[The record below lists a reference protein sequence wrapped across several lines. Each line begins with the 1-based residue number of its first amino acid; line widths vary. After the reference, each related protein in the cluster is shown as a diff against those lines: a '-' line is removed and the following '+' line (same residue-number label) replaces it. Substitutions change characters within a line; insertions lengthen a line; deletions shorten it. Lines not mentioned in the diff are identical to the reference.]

1 MKNKV
6 SINDLKLGM
15 YVVEL
20 DRPWESV
27 PFESPFDLQ
36 GFTITTVDEI
46 VRLQELC
53 RYVYI
58 DPELGVGAARYLSEE
73 HNLTELGGL
82 VKKTADALP
91 LQDFYPEQVTV
102 EEELNRAQEILEDSR
117 AVYDKVIQDIQAGNV
132 TDTKAVKNVVN
143 SLVESVLRNP
153 AATAWLVRLKHR
165 DAASYSH
172 AISVCV
178 MALTLGRFLGLP
190 KKDLETLGVA
200 ALLQDLGKVKLPQ
213 ELLSKVGELN
223 RKEREA
229 LKTHVDISVLLVN
242 SMEDVSNKVANIVAS
257 HHERFDGSG
266 YPRKFSRSQ
275 IDTLAAIAGLVDSY
289 EAMTSERPY
298 RKAKTS
304 FQALMELYEERDKT
318 FPGGLVE
325 QFIQCIGIFP
335 VGSFVELNSGEIGVV
350 VSRNRVQQLKPR
362 VMILVDPSGEKMS
375 QPQAI
380 DLAAQY
386 LVPAKTPRIITK
398 IVEPEQY
405 DLDASQFFF

>member
-27 PFESPFDLQ
+27 PFEEPFDLQ

-46 VRLQELC
+46 ARLQELC

-58 DPELGVGAARYLSEE
+58 DPELGVGAAKYLSEE
-73 HNLTELGGL
+73 LNLTDLDSL
-82 VKKTADALP
+82 VKKTADAIP

-102 EEELNRAQEILEDSR
+102 EEELNQAQEILQDSR
-117 AVYDKVIQDIQAGNV
+117 AVYDKVVQDIQAGNIA
-132 TDTKAVKNVVN
+132 DTKAVKKVVN

-165 DAASYSH
+165 DETSYSH

-190 KKDLETLGVA
+190 KNDLETLGVA
-200 ALLQDLGKVKLPQ
+200 ALLQDLGKVKLPT
-213 ELLSKVGELN
+213 ELLSKVGELT
-223 RKEREA
+223 RQEREMI
-229 LKTHVDISVLLVN
+229 KKHVDISVLLVN
-242 SMEDVSNKVANIVAS
+242 SMNDVPKEVVDVVAS

-289 EAMTSERPY
+289 EAMTADRPY

-304 FQALMELYEERDKT
+304 FQALMELYEERDKI

-362 VMILVDPSGEKMS
+362 VMVLIDPQRERMP

-386 LVPAKTPRIITK
+386 LLPAKTPRIITK
-398 IVEPEQY
+398 IVDPEKY
-405 DLDASQFFF
+405 DLDPSQFFF

>member
-1 MKNKV
+1 
-6 SINDLKLGM
+6 M

-27 PFESPFDLQ
+27 PFEEPFDLQ
-36 GFTITTVDEI
+36 GFTITKVDEI
-46 VRLQELC
+46 TRLQELC
-53 RYVYI
+53 RFVYI
-58 DPELGVGAARYLSEE
+58 DPELGVGASRYLTEE
-73 HNLTELGGL
+73 TNLTAMDRL
-82 VKKTADALP
+82 VKKTVDAIP

-102 EEELNRAQEILEDSR
+102 EEELNQAQEILQDSR
-117 AVYDKVIQDIQAGNV
+117 AVYDKVVKDIQAGSLS
-132 TDTKAVKNVVN
+132 DTKAVKKVVN

-153 AATAWLVRLKHR
+153 AATVWLVRLKQR
-165 DAASYSH
+165 DSTSYSH

-190 KKDLETLGVA
+190 KKDLQTLGFA
-200 ALLQDLGKVKLPQ
+200 ALLQDLGKLKLPA
-213 ELLSKVGELN
+213 ELLSKADPLNSKELGLV
-223 RKEREA
+223 RK
-229 LKTHVDISVLLVN
+229 HVDISVLLVG
-242 SMEDVSNKVANIVAS
+242 SMEDIPKSVVNVVAS

-289 EAMTSERPY
+289 EAMISDRPY
-298 RKAKTS
+298 RSAKTS
-304 FQALMELYEERDKT
+304 FQALMELYEQRDKT

-362 VMILVDPSGEKMS
+362 VMVLVDPDGKKMA

-386 LVPAKTPRIITK
+386 LLPATMPRMITK
-398 IVEPEQY
+398 IVEPEKY
-405 DLDASQFFF
+405 DLDPSQFFF

>member
-27 PFESPFDLQ
+27 PFEEPFDLQ
-36 GFTITTVDEI
+36 GFTITTVDVI
-46 VRLQELC
+46 VRLKELC

-73 HNLTELGGL
+73 HNLTDLDGL
-82 VKKTADALP
+82 VKKTADSIP
-91 LQDFYPEQVTV
+91 LQDFYPEQATV
-102 EEELNRAQEILEDSR
+102 EEELNQAQQILQDSR
-117 AVYDKVIQDIQAGNV
+117 VVYDRVVQDIQAGNI
-132 TDTKAVKNVVN
+132 TDMKAMKKVVS

-165 DAASYSH
+165 DKTSYSH

-178 MALTLGRFLGLP
+178 MALALGRFLGLP
-190 KKDLETLGVA
+190 KKDLETLGIA
-200 ALLQDLGKVKLPQ
+200 ALMQDLGKVKLPS
-213 ELLSKVGELN
+213 ELLSKVDRLTVN
-223 RKEREA
+223 EREV
-229 LKTHVDISVLLVN
+229 LKKHVDISVLLVN
-242 SMEDVSNKVANIVAS
+242 SMEDVSKSVVNIVAS

-289 EAMTSERPY
+289 EAMTAERPY

-362 VMILVDPSGEKMS
+362 VMILIDHTGKKMS

-380 DLAAQY
+380 DLAAQFQ
-386 LVPAKTPRIITK
+386 LPDTMPCIITK
-398 IVEPEQY
+398 IVEPEKY
-405 DLDASQFFF
+405 DLDPSQFFF

>member
-15 YVVEL
+15 YIVEL

-36 GFTITTVDEI
+36 GFTITAVDEI
-46 VRLQELC
+46 LRLQELC

-82 VKKTADALP
+82 VNKTADALP

-102 EEELNRAQEILEDSR
+102 EEELNQAQEILEDSR
-117 AVYDKVIQDIQAGNV
+117 VVYDKVIQDIQAGNV
-132 TDTKAVKNVVN
+132 TDTKAVKKVVN
-143 SLVESVLRNP
+143 SLVESVLRNA
-153 AATAWLVRLKHR
+153 AATAWLVRLKQR
-165 DAASYSH
+165 DETSYSH

-190 KKDLETLGVA
+190 KNDLETLGVA

-213 ELLSKVGELN
+213 ELLSKAAKLT

-229 LKTHVDISVLLVN
+229 LKTHVEISVLLIN
-242 SMEDVSNKVANIVAS
+242 SMEDVSNKVTNIVAL

-289 EAMTSERPY
+289 EAMTAERPY

-335 VGSFVELNSGEIGVV
+335 VGSFVELNTGEIGVV

-362 VMILVDPSGEKMS
+362 VMVLTEPSGEKMS

-386 LVPAKTPRIITK
+386 LVPAKTPRTITK

-405 DLDASQFFF
+405 DLDPSQFFF